1 MFKIDLHV
9 HSTLGGD
16 SLIKPEDVVRRA
28 REVGLNALCV
38 TEHGSYS
45 LSKPFEAISRETG
58 FPIFRGL
65 EYSAAE
71 GHLLIYGVRAG
82 KSDLPANLPM
92 QKVITWV
99 RERGG
104 AAIPAHPFQK
114 SMMGERLGS
123 RIFDL
128 EGITALEGLNG
139 SAVFKEN
146 EQALK
151 AGAILNIPC
160 VGGSDAHG
168 LMVLGRMYTEFENPV
183 QTEDELVESLLKGHY
198 RPCPNLSFYPE
209 LKGQN

>member
-1 MFKIDLHV
+1 LFKIDLHL

-16 SLIKPEDVVRRA
+16 SLIKPEEVVPRA
-28 REVGLNALCV
+28 IEVGLDAVCV

-45 LSKPFEAISRETG
+45 LSRPFEKISEETG

-65 EYSAAE
+65 EYSAYE

-114 SMMGERLGS
+114 SMMGARLGD

-128 EGITALEGLNG
+128 KGITALEGLNG
-139 SAVFKEN
+139 SALFKEN
-146 EQALK
+146 ELALK
-151 AGAILNIPC
+151 AGADLDIPC

-168 LMVLGRMYTEFENPV
+168 LMVLGRMYTEFERPV
-183 QTEDELVESLLKGHY
+183 LTEDDLVQSLLGRHY
-198 RPCPNLSFYPE
+198 RPRPNLSFYPE
-209 LKGQN
+209 LEGPS